1 MCEDVRLMNSYMY
14 MYLLLQNVPRKMG
27 SVIFKTSRFSSIGEL
42 RLRYTEIETHTYTCT
57 CTQGL
62 E

>member
-14 MYLLLQNVPRKMG
+14 MYLLQNVPREMG
-27 SVIFKTSRFSSIGEL
+27 SVIFKTSRSSSIGEL
-42 RLRYTEIETHTYTCT
+42 GLRYTEIETDTYTCT
-57 CTQGL
+57 CTRGL